1 MKILIADDN
10 NEFCTTVAD
19 IVAAEGWSYAICNS
33 PVETLAYL
41 EQNERSVGLVLL
53 DIEFNHPAMNG
64 LDVLEKSVKR
74 YPNIP
79 VVMVTGVGTI
89 DTAVRATRLGAVNF
103 IEKSSIGQGRLRE
116 VLYIAMEKVN
126 RDAETEELSTLLRR
140 SGLIGKS
147 RKMFD
152 VAEKIM
158 QYGRTELNVL
168 ITGETGTG
176 KKLVAM
182 ALHSVSRRAKQH
194 FVTVDIPNIPANL
207 FQSELFGCVKGAF
220 TGATE
225 NKYGLFQRAN
235 KGTIFLDEIGDLAG
249 DLQANLLLPVEEKIV
264 RRLGSVESERIDVRF
279 ISATDKRLPEAIRNG
294 EFREQLYH
302 RLRECEISIPPL
314 RERKEDIPAIV
325 DHYVGRHNEAFG
337 EEKVFTQAALE
348 YMQDMPWY
356 GNIRELENVVKVA
369 VQVTRGSTVDIGN
382 VVDALPPTIT
392 KIYDGSDLS
401 RLTTDDS
408 LSLREEMERI
418 NQVKIRE
425 TLERCY
431 GNVSKAASQLGI
443 SRETLHNRI
452 KRFNID
458 VNEYRRRR
466 YQQ

>member
-1 MKILIADDN
+1 
-10 NEFCTTVAD
+10 
-19 IVAAEGWSYAICNS
+19 
-33 PVETLAYL
+33 
-41 EQNERSVGLVLL
+41 
-53 DIEFNHPAMNG
+53 
-64 LDVLEKSVKR
+64 
-74 YPNIP
+74 
-79 VVMVTGVGTI
+79 
-89 DTAVRATRLGAVNF
+89 VNF